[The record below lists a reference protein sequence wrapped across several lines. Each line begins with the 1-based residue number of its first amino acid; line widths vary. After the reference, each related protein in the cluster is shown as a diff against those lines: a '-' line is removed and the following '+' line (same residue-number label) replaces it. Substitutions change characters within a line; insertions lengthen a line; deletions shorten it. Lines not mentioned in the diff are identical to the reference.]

1 MEIII
6 LIILI
11 FIQSIFGVGLLLFG
25 TPTFLILNYS
35 LSETLFLL
43 LPISFTISLIQ
54 FLKSNVRDSLFLNKF
69 NKFTLPL
76 LFISQIIILSFQ
88 YSINLK
94 IFISLMLIL
103 LSILSLDTK
112 KFKIIK
118 LNNRYQ
124 NASLSLLGIIHG
136 LTNLGGGF
144 LVIYA
149 NILTE
154 NNKDKTRY
162 YISYAY
168 LVMVSVQMLILFFL
182 YKNEFEYN
190 NLYYLFL
197 ILIIYFP
204 TQIIYKKINQ
214 NYFSKIIK
222 VIAIIYGTIIFITS
236 ISSS

>member
-190 NLYYLFL
+190 NLYYIFL

>member
-1 MEIII
+1 M
-6 LIILI
+6 
-11 FIQSIFGVGLLLFG
+11 
-25 TPTFLILNYS
+25 
-35 LSETLFLL
+35 
-43 LPISFTISLIQ
+43 
-54 FLKSNVRDSLFLNKF
+54 
-69 NKFTLPL
+69 
-76 LFISQIIILSFQ
+76 
-88 YSINLK
+88 
-94 IFISLMLIL
+94 
-103 LSILSLDTK
+103 
-112 KFKIIK
+112 
-118 LNNRYQ
+118 NNRYQ

-204 TQIIYKKINQ
+204 SQIIYEKINQ

>member
-54 FLKSNVRDSLFLNKF
+54 FLKSNVKDSLFLNKF

-76 LFISQIIILSFQ
+76 LFVSQIIILSFQ

-94 IFISLMLIL
+94 IFISFMLIL

-118 LNNRYQ
+118 FNNRYQ

-204 TQIIYKKINQ
+204 SQIIYEKINQ

>member
-1 MEIII
+1 MEIVI

-54 FLKSNVRDSLFLNKF
+54 FLKSNVKDRIFINKF

-76 LFISQIIILSFQ
+76 LFISQIVILYFQ
-88 YSINLK
+88 HSINLK
-94 IFISLMLIL
+94 IFISFMLIFL
-103 LSILSLDTK
+103 TILSLDTK

-118 LNNRYQ
+118 LKNKYQ

-149 NILTE
+149 NILSE

-168 LVMVSVQMLILFFL
+168 LIMVSVQMLILFFL
-182 YKNEFEYN
+182 FNNEFEYN

-204 TQIIYKKINQ
+204 TQIIFKKINQ

-222 VIAIIYGTIIFITS
+222 IIAIIYGTTIFINS

>member
-1 MEIII
+1 M
-6 LIILI
+6 LI
-11 FIQSIFGVGLLLFG
+11 FL
-25 TPTFLILNYS
+25 T
-35 LSETLFLL
+35 
-43 LPISFTISLIQ
+43 
-54 FLKSNVRDSLFLNKF
+54 
-69 NKFTLPL
+69 
-76 LFISQIIILSFQ
+76 
-88 YSINLK
+88 
-94 IFISLMLIL
+94 
-103 LSILSLDTK
+103 ILSLDTK

-118 LNNRYQ
+118 LKNKYQ

-149 NILTE
+149 NILSE

-168 LVMVSVQMLILFFL
+168 LIMVSVQMLILFFL
-182 YKNEFEYN
+182 FNNEFEYN

-204 TQIIYKKINQ
+204 TQIIFKKINQ

-222 VIAIIYGTIIFITS
+222 IIAIIYGTTIFINS